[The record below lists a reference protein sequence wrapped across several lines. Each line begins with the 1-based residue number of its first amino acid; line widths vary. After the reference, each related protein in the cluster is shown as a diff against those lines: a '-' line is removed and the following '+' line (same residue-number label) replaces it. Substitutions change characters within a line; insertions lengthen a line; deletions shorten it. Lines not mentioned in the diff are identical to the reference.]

1 MPKKA
6 TILHLISLFLVVL
19 TLLGTITVKSSLVGK
34 AETKSA
40 VAGKAKK
47 QAANSEFTIQAVSFE
62 AIVSLVHF
70 NLSQEFYFIFTPTF
84 CKLLIFKQYSF
95 HEPLFIISY
104 LENTFCH
111 HIAIN
116 AP

>member
-19 TLLGTITVKSSLVGK
+19 TLIGAITAKTSLTSN
-34 AETKSA
+34 AESKPATA
-40 VAGKAKK
+40 AKAKK
-47 QAANSEFTIQAVSFE
+47 ENNPSGFTIEAVSFE
-62 AIVSLVHF
+62 AIVSFVHF
-70 NLSQEFYFIFTPTF
+70 DLSQEFYFIFTPTF

-95 HEPLFIISY
+95 TEPLFIISY
-104 LENTFCH
+104 FANTFCH